1 MKKVMRKSEIKQER
15 FAYMIN
21 TILNQCEKNHWK
33 KIGLTTSSLKYRY
46 IDKIISE
53 LNEEVKKKEMLVK
66 VIELKPIAFSAEAVE
81 QARLCDIIFF
91 VEKYADSYY
100 QDVQRSIELAKKESI
115 SIGGVIAYR

>member
-1 MKKVMRKSEIKQER
+1 MKKSEIKQER

-21 TILNQCEKNHWK
+21 TILNQCEKNRWK